1 MIVRFSLMLGTL
13 AALAVSIAAPARAAG
28 SSAFELGIGQ
38 FIPTSPA
45 SSVEN
50 FATVPGT
57 SFSQH
62 GNFSVDLS
70 FGRGVI
76 PGGYE
81 ITTMLLSQKQTGT
94 FATPF
99 GSLSANETFTQ
110 VPLLIENGGTQLGPI
125 RLGAGL
131 GYDWVSRSSFSNASS
146 ANGVVGDTFLEVG
159 VGSGAALEAR
169 YLFGPRAALSGVYVG
184 IKTHL

>member
-1 MIVRFSLMLGTL
+1 MIVRSKLILGSL
-13 AALAVSIAAPARAAG
+13 AAFLISSAAPAHAAG
-28 SSAFELGIGQ
+28 TSAFTLGIGQ
-38 FIPTSPA
+38 FIPLSPS

-50 FATVPGT
+50 FAAVPGT
-57 SFSQH
+57 SFSQR
-62 GNFSVDLS
+62 GDFSIDLS
-70 FGRGVI
+70 FGRGII

-110 VPLLIENGGTQLGPI
+110 VPLLIENGGVQFGPL

-131 GYDWVSRSSFSNASS
+131 GYDWVSKSSFTNASS
-146 ANGVVGDTFLEVG
+146 ANGIVGDTFLEVG
-159 VGSGAALEAR
+159 VGSGAALEGR
-169 YLFGPRAALSGVYVG
+169 YLFGQRAALSGVYLG
-184 IKTHL
+184 IKTQL